1 MTTAFRFLAFLH
13 GGKCAAPR
21 PAWPCLPTNTPTVRS
36 KRTLLPMWPFHAHQM
51 GVDSYCKLSQCVSD
65 LCPRW
70 GSCSTPAN
78 MGRTLTCS
86 RFMHC
91 TSSQQSTSYLASRP
105 RGSCASTARHF
116 LSACMMCSLV
126 IACSQLGSQ
135 AASSQECRNFLI
147 RTLKASMVL
156 SQTSV
161 STKPRVLGIQLS
173 TRRPLCP

>member
-1 MTTAFRFLAFLH
+1 MRGANVPRH
-13 GGKCAAPR
+13 APCM
-21 PAWPCLPTNTPTVRS
+21 ALPPTITPTVMS
-36 KRTLLPMWPFHAHQM
+36 KRTLLSMWPFHAHRM
-51 GVDSYCKLSQCVSD
+51 GGDSLCTLSKCVSD
-65 LCPRW
+65 VCPRW

-91 TSSQQSTSYLASRP
+91 TSSQQSTSYLASQP

-116 LSACMMCSLV
+116 LSACMKCSLV

-135 AASSQECRNFLI
+135 AASSQECRSFLI

-161 STKPRVLGIQLS
+161 STKPRVMGIQLS